1 MPPTA
6 LFSDAV
12 WIIKRLKEKGFSAY
26 LVGGC
31 VRDLLSGHPAHDFDI
46 ATAATPEELRQ
57 VFSRTVSIGKSFDTT
72 LVVLGHRPYQLTT
85 FQDNHGTLQRDLTQD
100 ILRRDFTINAIFW
113 DPTEDRMIDLVHG
126 IRDLRAG
133 ILKTVSTPAATFE
146 NDPIRM
152 LRAIRIAF
160 QFGLRIDRD
169 IPPVIKSRRQLI
181 NRISP
186 DRIRQEL
193 VNIFSLSPILPPL
206 SPLVKSG
213 LFYEIIPELKALA
226 HLKQGHYH
234 DFSALSH
241 TFRCIGFTDLFYH
254 HPSKNGLPFL
264 RPSLPFWMLSL
275 AALLHDI
282 GKPETLQTISGRTHF
297 YGHEETGADIASV
310 ILRRLRFSKKE
321 NRVIRQLIQRHL
333 YPLHLYQRYRQGDLT
348 ERAINRYQKN
358 TKGFQHPLLILAT
371 ADQAAKRRLGS
382 GALPDTW
389 FLFCKKL
396 FEEGNPPSC
405 KEVI

>member
-1 MPPTA
+1 MPPAA

-12 WIIKRLKEKGFSAY
+12 WIIRRLKEKGFSAY

-31 VRDLLSGHPAHDFDI
+31 VRDLLAGHPTHDFDI
-46 ATAATPEELRQ
+46 TTAATSEELRQ
-57 VFSRTVSIGKSFDTT
+57 IFPKTVSIGKSFDTT
-72 LVVLGHRPYQLTT
+72 LVVLGHRPYQITT
-85 FQDNHGTLQRDLTQD
+85 FQDNRGTLQRDFAPD

-160 QFGLRIDRD
+160 QFGLRINPD
-169 IPPVIKSRRQLI
+169 ILPEMKSLRQLI
-181 NRISP
+181 GRVSP
-186 DRIRQEL
+186 DRIHQEL
-193 VNIFSLSPILPPL
+193 VSIFSLSPALPPL
-206 SPLVKSG
+206 CPLIRTG
-213 LFYEIIPELKALA
+213 LLYEIIPELKGLA
-226 HLKQGHYH
+226 HLKQGRYH

-254 HPSKNGLPFL
+254 HPRKNGRTFSHS
-264 RPSLPFWMLSL
+264 SLPFWMLSL

-282 GKPETLQTISGRTHF
+282 GKPETLQIISGRTHF
-297 YGHEETGADIASV
+297 YGHEETGAETAST
-310 ILRRLRFSKKE
+310 ILRRLHFSKKE
-321 NRVIRQLIQRHL
+321 SRVIRQLIQRHL

-348 ERAINRYQKN
+348 KRAIDRFQRN
-358 TKGFQHPLLILAT
+358 TKEFKYPLLTLAT
-371 ADQAAKRRLGS
+371 ADQAAKRRLGTK
-382 GALPDTW
+382 ALPDTW

-396 FEEGNPPSC
+396 LENE
-405 KEVI
+405 K

>member
-1 MPPTA
+1 MPPAA

-12 WIIKRLKEKGFSAY
+12 WIIRRLKEKGFPAY

-31 VRDLLSGHPAHDFDI
+31 VRDLLSGRPAHDFDI
-46 ATAATPEELRQ
+46 ATAATPEELRK

-72 LVVLGHRPYQLTT
+72 LVVLSHRPYQITT
-85 FQDNHGTLQRDLTQD
+85 FQDSRGTLQKNFTPD

-113 DPTEDRMIDLVHG
+113 DPTEDRMIDLAHG

-160 QFGLRIDRD
+160 QFGLRITPD
-169 IPPVIKSRRQLI
+169 ILPVMRSLRQLI
-181 NRISP
+181 GRVSP
-186 DRIRQEL
+186 DRVHQEL
-193 VNIFSLSPILPPL
+193 INIFSLSPILPPL
-206 SPLVKSG
+206 CPLVRTG
-213 LFYEIIPELKALA
+213 LLHEIIPELKGLA
-226 HLKQGHYH
+226 RLKQGRYH

-254 HPSKNGLPFL
+254 HPRKNGLPFS
-264 RPSLPFWMLSL
+264 RPSLPFWMLAL

-282 GKPETLQTISGRTHF
+282 GKPETLQTISGRIHF
-297 YGHEETGADIASV
+297 YGHEKTGADIASD

-321 NRVIRQLIQRHL
+321 NRVIRKLIERHL
-333 YPLHLYQRYRQGDLT
+333 YPLHLYQRYKQGDLT
-348 ERAINRYQKN
+348 ERAINRFQRN
-358 TKGFQHPLLILAT
+358 TKEFKHSLLILAT
-371 ADQAAKRRLGS
+371 ADQAAKRRLGTK
-382 GALPDTW
+382 ALPGTW

-396 FEEGNPPSC
+396 FEEES
-405 KEVI
+405 V